1 MQPPQFGQGQAMEKA
16 GYIYILT
23 NKYNRVL
30 YTGVTSDLTKRIS
43 EHKSHL
49 VEGFTKKYNCD
60 KLVYYEDCGGIE
72 QAINREKQL
81 KGGSRKKKIDLIR
94 KLNPN
99 WQDLSHQI
107 YGS

>member
-1 MQPPQFGQGQAMEKA
+1 MEKH

-23 NKYNRVL
+23 NRYNRVL

-49 VEGFTKKYNCD
+49 VDGFTKKYNCD
-60 KLVYYEDCGGIE
+60 KLVYYEDCGDIE
-72 QAINREKQL
+72 QAILREKQL
-81 KGGSRKKKIDLIR
+81 KGGSRNKKIGLIE

-99 WQDLSHQI
+99 WMDLSNQI
-107 YGS
+107 YS

>member
-1 MQPPQFGQGQAMEKA
+1 MLDKMGAMEKH

-23 NKYNRVL
+23 NKHNRVL
-30 YTGVTSDLTKRIS
+30 YTGVTSNLTKRIS
-43 EHKSHL
+43 EHQSR
-49 VEGFTKKYNCD
+49 VVDGFTKKYNCD

-72 QAINREKQL
+72 QAILREKQL
-81 KGGSRKKKIDLIR
+81 KGGSRKKKTDLIK

-107 YGS
+107 C